1 MDREM
6 DARQTG
12 RKIMNELIGEGYVE
26 AKDKRKNFFTGVLD
40 EYSEEV
46 CFGRI
51 WARDGIDRK
60 TRSILNI
67 GMLVALNRPVQL
79 RSHIEGALN
88 NGCTVEELRELL
100 LQTAMYCGLPAAS
113 EAFKVGQDVLEKR
126 GLLK

>member
-1 MDREM
+1 M

-26 AKDKRKNFFTGVLD
+26 AKDKRKNDFSGVLD

-51 WARDGIDRK
+51 WARNGIDRK

>member
-1 MDREM
+1 M

-12 RKIMNELIGEGYVE
+12 RKIMNELMGDGFVE
-26 AKDKRKNFFTGVLD
+26 AKDERKNSFTSVLD

-51 WARDGIDRK
+51 WARGGIDRK

-79 RSHIEGALN
+79 RTHIEGALN
-88 NGCTVEELRELL
+88 NGCTVEELREIL
-100 LQTAMYCGLPAAS
+100 LQTAMYCGLPAAG
-113 EAFKVGQDVLEKR
+113 EAFKVGQDVLETR